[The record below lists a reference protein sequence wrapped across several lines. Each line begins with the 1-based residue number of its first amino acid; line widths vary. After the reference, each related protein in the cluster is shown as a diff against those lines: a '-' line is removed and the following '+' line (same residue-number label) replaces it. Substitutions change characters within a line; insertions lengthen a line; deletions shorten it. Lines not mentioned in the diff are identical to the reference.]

1 MRSGPIPYPAGV
13 NSQHPHR
20 RMKEQ
25 AMPKIRHLAIVCMD
39 PEQLAKFYCEVFDM
53 KVIGRNGRSNVFIS
67 DGYITV
73 ALLSQKAEGKPCG
86 LNHFGFHVEDSDVIA
101 ERMKSWKVVG
111 PEQRPADRTY
121 AELRATDPEGNNFD
135 LAEGG
140 FDRSAPAGR
149 KEGAP
154 APV

>member
-1 MRSGPIPYPAGV
+1 LRPDPLSGTRKHAPPDEGASHAQDQAFG
-13 NSQHPHR
+13 HR
-20 RMKEQ
+20 LHGPQK
-25 AMPKIRHLAIVCMD
+25 
-39 PEQLAKFYCEVFDM
+39 LAKFYCEVFDM
-53 KVIGRNGRSNVFIS
+53 KVVQRNGRQNVFIS

-101 ERMKSWKVVG
+101 GRMKNWKVVG
-111 PEQRPADRTY
+111 PEQRPADRAY

-140 FDRSAPAGR
+140 FERGAPGGSL
-149 KEGAP
+149 EGAP
-154 APV
+154 VTA

>member
-1 MRSGPIPYPAGV
+1 MDCGLIPYRELA
-13 NSQHPHR
+13 STHR
-20 RMKEQ
+20 RMREQ

-39 PEQLAKFYCEVFDM
+39 PEKLAKFYCEVFDM
-53 KVIGRNGRSNVFIS
+53 KVVQRNGRQNVFIS

-101 ERMKSWKVVG
+101 GRMKNWKVVG
-111 PEQRPADRTY
+111 PEQRPADRAY

-140 FDRSAPAGR
+140 FERGAPGGSR
-149 KEGAP
+149 EGASVT
-154 APV
+154 A

>member
-1 MRSGPIPYPAGV
+1 
-13 NSQHPHR
+13 
-20 RMKEQ
+20 
-25 AMPKIRHLAIVCMD
+25 MPKIRHLAIVCMD

-53 KVIGRNGRSNVFIS
+53 KIVQRNGRSNVFVS
-67 DGYITV
+67 DGYITL

-101 ERMKSWKVVG
+101 ERMKNWKVVG

-140 FDRSAPAGR
+140 FDRSRAPDTKA
-149 KEGAP
+149 AVP
-154 APV
+154 A

>member
-1 MRSGPIPYPAGV
+1 
-13 NSQHPHR
+13 
-20 RMKEQ
+20 
-25 AMPKIRHLAIVCMD
+25 MPKIRHLAIVCMD
-39 PEQLAKFYCEVFDM
+39 PDQLARFYCEVFDM

-86 LNHFGFHVEDSDVIA
+86 LNHFGFQVEDSEAIA
-101 ERMKSWKVVG
+101 QRMKGWKVVG
-111 PEQRPADRTY
+111 PEKRPADRAY

-140 FDRSAPAGR
+140 FDRSLPAAP
-149 KEGAP
+149 KEEVP
-154 APV
+154 ASA